1 MAALFAVIFFTYHSI
16 FNNNFNVRI
25 KAVII
30 AKTDGVKNDEDNI
43 IITAAADVVWAKAE
57 ENLEK

>member
-1 MAALFAVIFFTYHSI
+1 
-16 FNNNFNVRI
+16 
-25 KAVII
+25 VII

-43 IITAAADVVWAKAE
+43 IIIAAADVVWAKAE

>member
-1 MAALFAVIFFTYHSI
+1 MLSFFFTYHNI

-43 IITAAADVVWAKAE
+43 IIIAAADVVWAKAE